1 VRRNLSSLTE
11 RQYDLAVIGGGI
23 YGISVARDA
32 TLRGFTVALVEQGDF
47 GSATSS
53 NLHKIIHGG
62 LRYLQHGDLKR
73 MRESIRERSILM
85 RIAPHLV
92 EPLPFLIPVYRN
104 VPPGKVVTATAL
116 KLNDMIGFDRNRDL
130 DSYKMIPP
138 GRLISPDHCRQLCPL
153 LDPTGLT
160 GAALF
165 YDAQVHNADRLNL
178 SLLLSAMKA
187 GAHVANYAQVT
198 GFLREGHRVN
208 GMRVKDVLSGKV
220 FDVRARMIVNCAG
233 PWVDRVLQLLGIPS
247 SENIGW
253 CKAVVLVT
261 RSLVQDIAVGL
272 QSRIPYEDRDAL
284 FNKGYRF
291 FFVTPWRDKSLI
303 GTFQAPCAENPEDIK
318 VSEGDLHRYL
328 QEINA
333 AFPEAGI
340 KRRDVHFI
348 YRGLLPITNERADN
362 GDINLMKHFAISD
375 HTKADDVEGLV
386 SVRGVK
392 YSTARDVAEKVVDL
406 AGRKLGKN
414 SLTCRTANTP
424 VDGGDTDF
432 FQAFMAG
439 QLEPPASV
447 SPEIFE
453 HLIRTYGSEYPRILK
468 YCDDDRELGVPVTT
482 GSPVTRA
489 EVLHGVRHEMAQTLA
504 DVVFR
509 RTELGTAGYP
519 GDACLRIC
527 AGIMAAELR
536 WNQEKTRHEIEEVR
550 RTFEERGNKSCQVS
564 LAPEV

>member
-1 VRRNLSSLTE
+1 VRRNLSTLTE
-11 RQYDLAVIGGGI
+11 RQYDLAVVGGGI

-32 TLRGFTVALVEQGDF
+32 ALRGFTVALVEQGDF
-47 GSATSS
+47 GSETSS

-73 MRESIRERSILM
+73 MRESIRERRVLM

-92 EPLPFLIPVYRN
+92 DPLPFLIPIYRHAR
-104 VPPGKVVTATAL
+104 PGKFVTATAL
-116 KLNDMIGFDRNRDL
+116 KLNDLIGFDRNRDL
-130 DSYKMIPP
+130 DPRKIIPP
-138 GRLISPDHCRQLCPL
+138 GRLISPAQCRQLCPL
-153 LDPTGLT
+153 LDSTGLT

-165 YDAQVHNADRLNL
+165 HDAQVHNADRLNL
-178 SLLLSAMKA
+178 SFLLSAMKA
-187 GAHVANYAQVT
+187 GANVANYAQVT
-198 GFLREGHRVN
+198 GFLRDRNRVI
-208 GMRVKDVLSGKV
+208 GVRVKDVLSGNV

-233 PWVDRVLQLLGIPS
+233 PWIDRVLQLVGIPS
-247 SENIGW
+247 SVHGGW

-261 RSLVQDIAVGL
+261 RRLVRDIAVGL
-272 QSRIPYEDRDAL
+272 QSRIPYADRDAL

-303 GTFQAPCAENPEDIK
+303 GTFQAPYDENPDDIK
-318 VSEGDLHRYL
+318 VSEEDLRRYL
-328 QEINA
+328 REINA

-348 YRGLLPITNERADN
+348 YRGLLPITNERAEN

-375 HTKADDVEGLV
+375 HTKEHNVEGLV

-414 SLTCRTANTP
+414 SITCRTANTP

-432 FQAFMAG
+432 FQAFIAG

-550 RTFEERGNKSCQVS
+550 RTFEERGDKSRQVS
-564 LAPEV
+564 LSPQV